1 MNTTDGLVVS
11 NDTFGALYKLIWA
24 LLRVVCSS
32 SVRSKIGKNVPNG
45 ISLRETISGCG
56 SSKQRRDSVRHIL
69 LMMRTIRVRWEAYI
83 LISYKIRS
91 MVMSITKFQFK
102 SVDELL
108 NQGIDDYVLLRQKV
122 GLTAEQLDDILE
134 NREYY
139 RDKFNREDWNRK
151 MQENLPKK
159 KHWWQ
164 R

>member
-1 MNTTDGLVVS
+1 
-11 NDTFGALYKLIWA
+11 
-24 LLRVVCSS
+24 
-32 SVRSKIGKNVPNG
+32 
-45 ISLRETISGCG
+45 
-56 SSKQRRDSVRHIL
+56 
-69 LMMRTIRVRWEAYI
+69 
-83 LISYKIRS
+83 
-91 MVMSITKFQFK
+91 MSITKFQFK

-139 RDKFNREDWNRK
+139 RDKFNQEDWNQK

>member
-1 MNTTDGLVVS
+1 M
-11 NDTFGALYKLIWA
+11 
-24 LLRVVCSS
+24 
-32 SVRSKIGKNVPNG
+32 
-45 ISLRETISGCG
+45 
-56 SSKQRRDSVRHIL
+56 
-69 LMMRTIRVRWEAYI
+69 
-83 LISYKIRS
+83 
-91 MVMSITKFQFK
+91 ITKFQFK

-139 RDKFNREDWNRK
+139 RDKFNQEDWNQK

>member
-1 MNTTDGLVVS
+1 M
-11 NDTFGALYKLIWA
+11 
-24 LLRVVCSS
+24 
-32 SVRSKIGKNVPNG
+32 
-45 ISLRETISGCG
+45 
-56 SSKQRRDSVRHIL
+56 
-69 LMMRTIRVRWEAYI
+69 
-83 LISYKIRS
+83 
-91 MVMSITKFQFK
+91 ITKFQFK

-134 NREYY
+134 NRDYY
-139 RDKFNREDWNRK
+139 KNKFNQEEWNQK

>member
-1 MNTTDGLVVS
+1 
-11 NDTFGALYKLIWA
+11 
-24 LLRVVCSS
+24 
-32 SVRSKIGKNVPNG
+32 
-45 ISLRETISGCG
+45 
-56 SSKQRRDSVRHIL
+56 
-69 LMMRTIRVRWEAYI
+69 
-83 LISYKIRS
+83 
-91 MVMSITKFQFK
+91 MSITKFQFK

-164 R
+164 K

>member
-1 MNTTDGLVVS
+1 
-11 NDTFGALYKLIWA
+11 
-24 LLRVVCSS
+24 
-32 SVRSKIGKNVPNG
+32 
-45 ISLRETISGCG
+45 
-56 SSKQRRDSVRHIL
+56 
-69 LMMRTIRVRWEAYI
+69 
-83 LISYKIRS
+83 
-91 MVMSITKFQFK
+91 MSITKFQFK

-139 RDKFNREDWNRK
+139 RDKFTREDWNQK

>member
-1 MNTTDGLVVS
+1 
-11 NDTFGALYKLIWA
+11 
-24 LLRVVCSS
+24 
-32 SVRSKIGKNVPNG
+32 
-45 ISLRETISGCG
+45 
-56 SSKQRRDSVRHIL
+56 
-69 LMMRTIRVRWEAYI
+69 
-83 LISYKIRS
+83 
-91 MVMSITKFQFK
+91 MSITKFQFK

-122 GLTAEQLDDILE
+122 GLTAEQLDDILA

-139 RDKFNREDWNRK
+139 RDKFNQEDWNQK

>member
-1 MNTTDGLVVS
+1 
-11 NDTFGALYKLIWA
+11 
-24 LLRVVCSS
+24 
-32 SVRSKIGKNVPNG
+32 
-45 ISLRETISGCG
+45 
-56 SSKQRRDSVRHIL
+56 
-69 LMMRTIRVRWEAYI
+69 
-83 LISYKIRS
+83 
-91 MVMSITKFQFK
+91 MSITKFQFK

-139 RDKFNREDWNRK
+139 RDKFNREDWNQK

-164 R
+164 K